1 MDEVVGTEWGVV
13 AVVETSV
20 VGLAIVLIGTERLD
34 VEVLEKMEHGLER
47 EGQWFDEECKSV
59 LDPAVRPESPE

>member
-1 MDEVVGTEWGVV
+1 M
-13 AVVETSV
+13 ETSV
-20 VGLAIVLIGTERLD
+20 VGLAIVLSGTETLD

-47 EGQWFDEECKSV
+47 DGQWFDEECENV